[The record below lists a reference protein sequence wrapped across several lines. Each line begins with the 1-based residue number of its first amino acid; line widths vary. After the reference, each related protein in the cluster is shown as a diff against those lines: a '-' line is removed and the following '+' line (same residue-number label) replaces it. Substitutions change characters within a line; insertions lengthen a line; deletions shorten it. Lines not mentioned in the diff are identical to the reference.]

1 MTTAA
6 DADLKLPR
14 RHLAF
19 HPLRVTAI
27 NRLTTDA
34 VEIVFAVPAELA
46 AEYDYRPGQHVAVR
60 HRHDG
65 AEIRRSYSLC
75 APPGNG
81 ELHIAVK
88 AEPSGIYS
96 TYANSRLQVGDT
108 IEVMTPQGSFTSK
121 LATDSRA
128 HIAAVAAGSG
138 ITPVMALASGVLSAS
153 PASSFTLIYASR
165 TADQVMF
172 ADALSDLKDRYPSR
186 IAVHHVLSR
195 EQRVSPAHSGRLHPE
210 KLETLFDRIVLP
222 QTVDE
227 WFLCGPVE
235 LVQTVRAELISRG
248 SEPGLIHVEL
258 FSSGPEQLRRPRIAP
273 SDPLR
278 DGDSRGDAGP
288 QVIITLTLDGRTSTV
303 TTPKDSG
310 ERILD
315 AALRSRSDVPF
326 ACAGGVCGTCR
337 ARLTEGTVEMAMNYA
352 LEPEELA
359 AGYILTC
366 QSEPTSET
374 VTVDY
379 DG

>member
-1 MTTAA
+1 VTTTAPA
-6 DADLKLPR
+6 ADLKLPR
-14 RHLAF
+14 RRLVF
-19 HPLRVTAI
+19 HPLMVKAI
-27 NRLTTDA
+27 NRLTNDA

-46 AEYDYRPGQHVAVR
+46 AEYDYRPGQHVAIR

-65 AEIRRSYSLC
+65 LEIRRSYSLC
-75 APPGNG
+75 APPGAG

-88 AEPSGIYS
+88 AEPGGIYS
-96 TYANSRLQVGDT
+96 TYATSRLQVGDT
-108 IEVMTPQGSFTSK
+108 IEVMTPQGSFTSR
-121 LATDSRA
+121 LATDSRV

-138 ITPVMALASGVLSAS
+138 ITPVMALASGVLQAS
-153 PASSFTLIYASR
+153 PASTVTLIYASR

-172 ADALSDLKDRYPSR
+172 VDALADLKDRYPSR
-186 IAVHHVLSR
+186 LTVHHVLSR
-195 EQRVSPAHSGRLHPE
+195 EQRVSPAHSGRLDPK
-210 KLETLFDRIVLP
+210 KLDTLFDRIVLP

-227 WFLCGPVE
+227 WFLCGPVD

-248 SEPGLIHVEL
+248 SDPALIHVEL
-258 FSSGPEQLRRPRIAP
+258 FSSGPDQLQRPRITSP
-273 SDPLR
+273 EESRNGGIR
-278 DGDSRGDAGP
+278 DIRP
-288 QVIITLTLDGRTSTV
+288 QVIITVTLDGRTSTV

-337 ARLTEGTVEMAMNYA
+337 ARLTEGTVEMATNYA

-366 QSEPTSET
+366 QSEPTSDT
-374 VTVDY
+374 VAVDY

>member
-1 MTTAA
+1 MTTSTPA
-6 DADLKLPR
+6 ADLKLPR
-14 RHLAF
+14 RRLVF
-19 HPLRVTAI
+19 HPLMVKAI
-27 NRLTTDA
+27 HRLTNDA
-34 VEIVFAVPAELA
+34 VEIVFAVPSELL
-46 AEYDYRPGQHVAVR
+46 AEYDYRPGQHVAIR

-65 AEIRRSYSLC
+65 VEIRRSYSLC

-88 AEPSGIYS
+88 AEPGGIYS
-96 TYANSRLQVGDT
+96 TYATSRLQVGDT
-108 IEVMTPQGSFTSK
+108 IEVMTPQGSFTSR
-121 LATDSRA
+121 LATDSRV

-153 PASSFTLIYASR
+153 PGSFVTLIYASR
-165 TADQVMF
+165 SADQVMF
-172 ADALSDLKDRYPSR
+172 IDALADLKDRYPSR
-186 IAVHHVLSR
+186 LAVHHVLSR
-195 EQRVSPAHSGRLHPE
+195 ERRVSPAHSGRLDPE
-210 KLETLFDRIVLP
+210 KLETLFDRIVRP

-227 WFLCGPVE
+227 WFLCGPVD

-248 SEPGLIHVEL
+248 SDPGLIHVEL
-258 FSSGPEQLRRPRIAP
+258 FSSGPEQLQRRARITSPEPGPSGPR
-273 SDPLR
+273 DTR
-278 DGDSRGDAGP
+278 P
-288 QVIITLTLDGRTSTV
+288 QVIITVTLDGRTSTV
-303 TTPKDSG
+303 TTPKDGG

-337 ARLTEGTVEMAMNYA
+337 AHLTEGTVEMANNYA

-359 AGYILTC
+359 GGYILTC
-366 QSEPTSET
+366 QSEPTSDT